1 MKTIE
6 NIRRDLHKIP
16 EVGFKEYKTKKYIL
30 NYLKGRNLEIFEFSS
45 TGIDVYFH
53 FNKRKTICLRTEL
66 DALPIN
72 EENDVSYKSI
82 HQNFMHACG
91 HDGHMAILLSLI
103 DDICEEIVKPKH
115 NVLFLFQ
122 PSEEISGGGL
132 EVINSGVLEKYK
144 VEEIYAL
151 HIWPNLEKG
160 EIFTKVELFAE
171 PIEFD
176 IEIRGKN
183 SHVGSFKE
191 GKDALYTGIELL
203 HDIKKE
209 TNLIGNTIFHIGE
222 VFAYGQRNIVCDNF
236 LSKGTIRVFD
246 DNSKNSIFKIIEK
259 HRKRLKKQYNLEIN
273 VNYNYSLFPLI
284 NTPNLINKSLEYG
297 VELLE
302 KPYFHSEDFSLYLQ
316 KIKGVYFLL
325 GGGDIPPLH
334 SSNFNFDEEILN
346 VGKELFIKVIT
357 N

>member
-1 MKTIE
+1 MKTIYE
-6 NIRRDLHKIP
+6 IRKDLHKIP
-16 EVGFKEYKTKKYIL
+16 EIGFNEFKTKNYIL
-30 NYLKGRNLEIFEFSS
+30 NYLKGRDLEIFEFAK
-45 TGIDVYFH
+45 TGISVYFN
-53 FNKRKTICLRTEL
+53 FNKSKTICLRAEL
-66 DALPIN
+66 DALPIK
-72 EENDVSYKSI
+72 EENNLTYKSI
-82 HQNFMHACG
+82 HPTMMHACG

-103 DDICEEIVKPKH
+103 DDICERKVKSTY
-115 NVLFLFQ
+115 NILFLFQ
-122 PSEEISGGGL
+122 PSEEITGGSL
-132 EVINSGVLEKYK
+132 EVIRSGVLEKYN

-151 HIWPNLEKG
+151 HIWPKLEKG
-160 EIFTKVELFAE
+160 KIFTRKELLSE
-171 PIEFD
+171 PIEVDF
-176 IEIRGKN
+176 EIRGKS
-183 SHVGSFKE
+183 SHVASYKE

-209 TNLIGNTIFHIGE
+209 TDLIGNTIFHIGE

-273 VNYNYSLFPLI
+273 VNYNHSLFPLI
-284 NTPNLINKSLEYG
+284 NTQDLINKSLEYG
-297 VELLE
+297 VKLLE
-302 KPYFHSEDFSLYLQ
+302 KPYFHSEDFSLYLK

-334 SSNFNFDEEILN
+334 SSNFNFDEDILN
-346 VGKELFIKVIT
+346 VGKELFIKVLT